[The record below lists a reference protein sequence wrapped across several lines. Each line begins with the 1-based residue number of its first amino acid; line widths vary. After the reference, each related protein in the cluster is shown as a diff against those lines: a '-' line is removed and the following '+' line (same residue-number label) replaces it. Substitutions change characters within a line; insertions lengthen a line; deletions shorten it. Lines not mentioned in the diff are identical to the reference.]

1 MVSLLDQY
9 RLVPCRY
16 YLRGMGVGRKVIDA
30 VLGLALVK
38 SCLSSNP
45 RVQRLLSFG
54 SPNEP
59 SEALPVSAPQPPVM
73 GTAGN
78 SSVTALQMDSG
89 LPVGADEKRESRSV
103 AELAVPAALCV
114 GIYGSIP
121 ADVQLNHHNLALY
134 DPLLA
139 FICLGVFASLS
150 IVIYALVN
158 SAGGSEVESTKQ
170 KVMGAAVGF
179 LMMAFLLRILLL
191 FPLTSLGLFGLVFFL
206 GAAVVALVFFL
217 SWKKES
223 RKLASTAPD
232 PGGSGAVDNPV

>member
-1 MVSLLDQY
+1 MA
-9 RLVPCRY
+9 
-16 YLRGMGVGRKVIDA
+16 VGRKFIDA

-38 SCLSSNP
+38 SYICSNP

-54 SPNEP
+54 SPNE
-59 SEALPVSAPQPPVM
+59 STQALPVSSPQPPVV
-73 GTAGN
+73 GTAGDAT
-78 SSVTALQMDSG
+78 VTALQMDSG

-121 ADVQLNHHNLALY
+121 AEVQLNHHDYPIY
-134 DPLLA
+134 DPLVA

-150 IVIYALVN
+150 IVIYALVKPG
-158 SAGGSEVESTKQ
+158 GGSDVESTKQ

-191 FPLTSLGLFGLVFFL
+191 FPVTSLGLFGLVFFL
-206 GAAVVALVFFL
+206 GAAVVVLVFFL
-217 SWKKES
+217 SWRKES
-223 RKLASTAPD
+223 HKLAATAPD
-232 PGGSGAVDNPV
+232 HGAVDNLV